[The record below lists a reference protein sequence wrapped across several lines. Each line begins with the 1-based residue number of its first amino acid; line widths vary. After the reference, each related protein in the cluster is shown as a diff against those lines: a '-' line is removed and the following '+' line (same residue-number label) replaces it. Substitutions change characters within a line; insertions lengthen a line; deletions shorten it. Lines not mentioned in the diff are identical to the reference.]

1 MLFKHLLFC
10 SMCRLQRM
18 FWLLRECTSCRFKS
32 FSSGSSASLVA
43 ARGGNDFPANR
54 LAGNEPGKV
63 NIYVNISHFTACQ
76 LASRSSQSCFAIV
89 QKRSILFIYTFS
101 LQLTPIP
108 SSCVSQHWFTPC
120 LHVYLERFSVDC
132 RMLFTLVLRIH
143 WRVRGLFL
151 PTTVSNPLLV
161 LFCVRLL
168 SLYNR
173 SFLRDMFLSGFL
185 GGVR

>member
-18 FWLLRECTSCRFKS
+18 FRLLWEWTSCRFKS

-43 ARGGNDFPANR
+43 AQGGNDFPANS

-63 NIYVNISHFTACQ
+63 NIYVNISHFTSCQ

-89 QKRSILFIYTFS
+89 QKRSILFMYTFS

-120 LHVYLERFSVDC
+120 SHIYLERFSGGC
-132 RMLFTLVLRIH
+132 CKLF
-143 WRVRGLFL
+143 
-151 PTTVSNPLLV
+151 
-161 LFCVRLL
+161 
-168 SLYNR
+168 SLAFYVFIGR
-173 SFLRDMFLSGFL
+173 H
-185 GGVR
+185 

>member
-18 FWLLRECTSCRFKS
+18 FRLLREWTSCRFKS

-43 ARGGNDFPANR
+43 AQGGNDFPANS

-63 NIYVNISHFTACQ
+63 NIYVDISHFTSCQ

-89 QKRSILFIYTFS
+89 YVHVFAVVNSYSF
-101 LQLTPIP
+101 QLR
-108 SSCVSQHWFTPC
+108 FT
-120 LHVYLERFSVDC
+120 
-132 RMLFTLVLRIH
+132 TLVYSVFACILRAVFSWLSYVIFSCFAYSLIG
-143 WRVRGLFL
+143 VFVACFCLLQVINPIIVLLFSC
-151 PTTVSNPLLV
+151 TCFV
-161 LFCVRLL
+161 FGYC
-168 SLYNR
+168 
-173 SFLRDMFLSGFL
+173 FFRDMFLSGFL